1 RRQLPVLIDGLLQAA
16 RQGRGLA
23 VGLETASAD
32 TPVPLADEIGLAL
45 RRLRMGVDVE
55 MAFADLP
62 DRTGLQEISV
72 LVTAL
77 AHHDRTG
84 CDFVPLLERTANRIA
99 DGV

>member
-1 RRQLPVLIDGLLQAA
+1 MTANKVSTLAMA
-16 RQGRGLA
+16 RPDIGRS
-23 VGLETASAD
+23 VGLETAAAD

-55 MAFADLP
+55 AAFSDLP
-62 DRTGLQEISV
+62 ERTGLPAMSV

-84 CDFVPLLERTANRIA
+84 CDLVPLLERT
-99 DGV
+99 